1 MKCTYL
7 RSCLLGNFSFFSRIS
22 PQFTRITAL
31 RFFTGSRS
39 KISHFFLQGEGELFL
54 AFGGAGYTSRSYQ
67 FGTSSPFCIFS
78 FVERNSWITLSVVVP
93 IFVDTFLSYLLR
105 HWAFSRASAPISAA
119 SCLWVLLLSTAASP
133 FSILLSPYRQ
143 IDLPSSQCPCS
154 VIWFEEF
161 LMGSYKVVLCP
172 RSGEGY
178 FGLARRTYSLQ
189 CLPDIAAVRL
199 NRFTFRFCG

>member
-1 MKCTYL
+1 MCH
-7 RSCLLGNFSFFSRIS
+7 FSSLQFRIS

-31 RFFTGSRS
+31 CFITGFWS
-39 KISHFFLQGEGELFL
+39 KISHFFLQGEGGLFL

-67 FGTSSPFCIFS
+67 FGNSSLFCIFS
-78 FVERNSWITLSVVVP
+78 FCWEEFLNYSWVLLSQSLWTSFSVISCAIERSRERP
-93 IFVDTFLSYLLR
+93 LR
-105 HWAFSRASAPISAA
+105 ASAA
-119 SCLWVLLLSTAASP
+119 SCSWVLLLSTAASP

-161 LMGSYKVVLCP
+161 LMGSCAVVLCP

-199 NRFTFRFCG
+199 NRFTFRFCS